1 MSDPADQQRLIGDL
15 IRLGT
20 VDSVDLAAATCR
32 IKTGDLIT
40 GDLPW
45 LTLRA
50 GGTRHW
56 SPLTVGEQC
65 VLICPEGD
73 TLGGLVLPGLF
84 SDANAAPSSEDL
96 DLVEFADGARISYD
110 ATAHALKAVLP
121 DGATAEVTAPGGLTI
136 TADVTI
142 MGKLSVSETID
153 ADDEITGKGIK
164 LSAHH
169 HKDTQPGAG
178 MTGDPL

>member
-1 MSDPADQQRLIGDL
+1 MSDPADQQRLIGDM

-20 VDSVDLAAATCR
+20 VESVDLAQGTCR
-32 IKTGDLIT
+32 VKTGDLVT
-40 GDLPW
+40 GDVPW
-45 LTLRA
+45 LSLRA

-65 VLICPEGD
+65 VLLCPEGD
-73 TLGGLVLPGLF
+73 TLGGLVLSGLF
-84 SDANAAPSSEDL
+84 SDANPAPSSEDL
-96 DLVEFADGARISYD
+96 DLIAFADGARISYD
-110 ATAHALKAVLP
+110 ATAHALTAILP
-121 DGATAEVTAPGGLTI
+121 DGATAEITAPGGLTI

-142 MGKLSVSETID
+142 TGKLSVSETID

-178 MTGDPL
+178 MTGDPV